1 MRTYHKYTIYFQEK
15 EYLLG
20 ELYYFMSYGI
30 QLESGYYH
38 MRDYGIRHDLNVG
51 YFEAGLLLHC
61 FNICITHEV

>member
-1 MRTYHKYTIYFQEK
+1 
-15 EYLLG
+15 
-20 ELYYFMSYGI
+20 MSYGI

-51 YFEAGLLLHC
+51 DFEAGLLLHC